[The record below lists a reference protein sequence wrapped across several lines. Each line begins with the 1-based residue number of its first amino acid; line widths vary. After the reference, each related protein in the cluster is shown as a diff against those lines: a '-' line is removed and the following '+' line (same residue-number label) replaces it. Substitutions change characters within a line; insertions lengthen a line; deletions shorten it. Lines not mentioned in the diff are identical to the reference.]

1 MKNVSDKSSRR
12 VGTWSINGRRLIVS
26 EIDRRERY
34 YDVQRH
40 PSEGSLEKWSKL
52 LIRSHKITRD
62 CATNGIIRSSTA
74 GNSNHSKLCND
85 IFHGVEGTTLFLR
98 SVIISEN
105 PLDEYTR
112 SFPVEKLDR
121 IAEKHRL
128 IGSWREFIL
137 QFHPARKPD
146 AARCLSRREFR
157 VDGF

>member
-1 MKNVSDKSSRR
+1 MIEIINTLPQNHSRLRDKR
-12 VGTWSINGRRLIVS
+12 NHPQL
-26 EIDRRERY
+26 EI
-34 YDVQRH
+34 
-40 PSEGSLEKWSKL
+40 P
-52 LIRSHKITRD
+52 
-62 CATNGIIRSSTA
+62 IIRNYATIIT
-74 GNSNHSKLCND
+74 D

>member
-62 CATNGIIRSSTA
+62 CAANGIIRSSTA
-74 GNSNHSKLCND
+74 GNSDHSKLRND
-85 IFHGVEGTTLFLR
+85 YYRHLPR
-98 SVIISEN
+98 
-105 PLDEYTR
+105 
-112 SFPVEKLDR
+112 
-121 IAEKHRL
+121 
-128 IGSWREFIL
+128 
-137 QFHPARKPD
+137 
-146 AARCLSRREFR
+146 SRRHNLVPSVGDNFR
-157 VDGF
+157 KSARRIYTFVSGWKVGSNRRETSVNRKLARIHFTISSGT